1 MRHGN
6 LHSGRSVCWLLV
18 GPFCHLECM
27 SQLQSTLFMV
37 GVVIVGGGFVL
48 SSMMTC
54 VTIAWLELSFHGHG
68 DVMFCGERIDRR
80 PSGDA
85 CSALRPRA
93 LIIPW
98 LELLLRDVEHRLLKI
113 SWPSFGQR
121 PDVGL

>member
-1 MRHGN
+1 M
-6 LHSGRSVCWLLV
+6 
-18 GPFCHLECM
+18 M
-27 SQLQSTLFMV
+27 

-48 SSMMTC
+48 FSMMTC

-68 DVMFCGERIDRR
+68 GVMFGGERIDRR

-93 LIIPW
+93 LIIPR

-113 SWPSFGQR
+113 SRPSFGQR